1 MPARRVSAPR
11 PGRHPI
17 TVLLADDHGVLRD
30 GLCALLGA
38 HAEFRVVAAVGDG
51 GQAVREAERLQPR
64 IALVG
69 MTLAGLNGIEV
80 ARILAG
86 KAPSVAVILLSEHS
100 APAIV
105 RRALEAGANGYLT
118 KQGSGEEVLR
128 ALREVAAGNRYLGQG
143 LAERFID
150 VYRGVRRGGRE
161 VESLTTTERNILKLV
176 AEGRSNA
183 RAAGE
188 LGLSPRTVETY
199 RLRMMRKLGVGDLA
213 SLVKYAIRHGVVPLE

>member
-1 MPARRVSAPR
+1 MSVRRIAAPR
-11 PGRHPI
+11 PGGHPI

-30 GLCALLGA
+30 GLRALLGA
-38 HAEFRVVAAVGDG
+38 SAEFRVVSAVGDG
-51 GQAVREAERLQPR
+51 ALAVQEAERLQPSV
-64 IALVG
+64 ALVG

-86 KAPSVAVILLSEHS
+86 KAPAVAVILLSEHT
-100 APAIV
+100 APPVV

-128 ALREVAAGNRYLGQG
+128 AVREVAAGRRFLGQG

-150 VYRGVRRGGRE
+150 VYRGVQRGGQE
-161 VESLTTTERNILKLV
+161 VESLTATERNILKLV

-183 RAAGE
+183 RAADE

-213 SLVKYAIRHGVVPLE
+213 TLVKYAIRHGIVPLD